1 MPDNSI
7 PPSSNRPGPGDLS
20 GASAPKVANMALSFL
35 LELCLL
41 AALGYWGFKTQTG
54 WLARTLF
61 GVGLPLAA
69 AALWG
74 VLLAPASKRRLPL
87 LPRLGLKI
95 MLFGLGAAA
104 LYNAGQP
111 GPALVFGAL
120 AAVNMLLA
128 LAWRQEHV

>member
-1 MPDNSI
+1 MPENSTS
-7 PPSSNRPGPGDLS
+7 PSNQPGLSDLS
-20 GASAPKVANMALSFL
+20 GASLPQVANMALSFL